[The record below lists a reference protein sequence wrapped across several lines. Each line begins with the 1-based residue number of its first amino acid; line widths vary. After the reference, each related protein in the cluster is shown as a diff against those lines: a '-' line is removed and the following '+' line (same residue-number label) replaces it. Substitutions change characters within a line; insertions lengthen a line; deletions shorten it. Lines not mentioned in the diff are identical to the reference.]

1 MKSLYVW
8 GLAAPGS
15 EGSVDGASSRGFLR
29 FLSLTGPVGPRVEVS
44 LPEAAMNFL
53 YTASRLACFS
63 RMKPGCSYF
72 IKTGG
77 ETAHHNPRP

>member
-15 EGSVDGASSRGFLR
+15 EGSVDGASPRGFLR
-29 FLSLTGPVGPRVEVS
+29 FLSLTGPVGPRIEVS
-44 LPEAAMNFL
+44 PPEAAMNFL

-77 ETAHHNPRP
+77 

>member
-15 EGSVDGASSRGFLR
+15 EGSVDGASPRGFLR

-44 LPEAAMNFL
+44 PPEAAMNFFIYRFAAGL
-53 YTASRLACFS
+53 LFPDETRLQLF
-63 RMKPGCSYF
+63 Y
-72 IKTGG
+72 
-77 ETAHHNPRP
+77 

>member
-15 EGSVDGASSRGFLR
+15 EESVDGASPRG

-44 LPEAAMNFL
+44 PPEAAMNFL
-53 YTASRLACFS
+53 YTASRLVCFS

-77 ETAHHNPRP
+77 EAAHHNPRP

>member
-15 EGSVDGASSRGFLR
+15 EGSVDGASPRGFLR

-44 LPEAAMNFL
+44 PPEAAMNFL
-53 YTASRLACFS
+53 YTASRLACFP

-77 ETAHHNPRP
+77 EAAHHNPRP

>member
-15 EGSVDGASSRGFLR
+15 EGSVDGASPRGFLR

-44 LPEAAMNFL
+44 PPEAAMNFL

-63 RMKPGCSYF
+63 RMKPRLQLFY
-72 IKTGG
+72 
-77 ETAHHNPRP
+77 

>member
-8 GLAAPGS
+8 GLTAPGS
-15 EGSVDGASSRGFLR
+15 EGSVDGASPRGFLR

-44 LPEAAMNFL
+44 PPKAAMNFL

-77 ETAHHNPRP
+77 EAAHHNPRP